1 MFYRQRHHDMIL
13 DSFIRPH
20 LDYGDIIYDQVHNA
34 SFQQKVESIQYNAA
48 VAITGAIRGTS
59 KEILFEKLGL
69 ESLQN
74 RRWYR
79 KLCCFYKVLKGQSP
93 KYIFNIIPKLNRP
106 YSTRNANSIPHF
118 KVKHSTFKNTFFP
131 SVIIEWNKLDPEIQN
146 APSLNIFKNNI
157 LKFIKPIPNNIFG
170 CHNLNDIKCLTKLR
184 LGLSHLLEHMFI
196 NNFQDTLNPLC
207 IYGCNVE
214 NTCHFLLHCPYFLL
228 KETLSTKLLIL
239 IVIF

>member
-74 RRWYR
+74 RQWYR

-106 YSTRNANSIPHF
+106 YSTKNANNIPHF
-118 KVKHSTFKNTFFP
+118 KVIHSFFRNTFFP

-146 APSLNIFKNNI
+146 APSLNTFKSNV
-157 LKFIKPIPNNIFG
+157 LKFIRSTTNI
-170 CHNLNDIKCLTKLR
+170 IW
-184 LGLSHLLEHMFI
+184 LS
-196 NNFQDTLNPLC
+196 
-207 IYGCNVE
+207 
-214 NTCHFLLHCPYFLL
+214 
-228 KETLSTKLLIL
+228 
-239 IVIF
+239 